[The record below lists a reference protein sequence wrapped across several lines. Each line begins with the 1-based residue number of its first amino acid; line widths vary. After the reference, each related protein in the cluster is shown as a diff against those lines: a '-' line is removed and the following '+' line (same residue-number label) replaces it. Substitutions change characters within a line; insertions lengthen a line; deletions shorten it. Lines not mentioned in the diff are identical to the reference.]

1 MESLQSLLSKDSNI
15 KSTVAQAE
23 TAIKLMRTNG
33 YGDQADLFENEIRN
47 SIVNKNG
54 KAFSGNV
61 SQLFA
66 FQKKASIPKPKPKE
80 SEPDRIAPEN
90 ALMQIENA
98 LNMGDERGIPLSK
111 QMIKSAALAVGKGD
125 MKGAAKIAGEL
136 VTNIED
142 AIKLQNDED
151 KEMRVAP
158 DGMQFTVGKK
168 TGTIYTGGLPASRG
182 RQNTE
187 SFSSFLGGERKE
199 DIATIPGVGAIT
211 QALPEGFTPAPEIS
225 QLETIKPQP
234 ELYGQQTQREQMSAL
249 QEKEAAFKRARALYN
264 SGDAASAIDIM
275 NSAGGK
281 GLLGPF
287 TEFDLQA
294 VFGAKQETPQQPP
307 ANQTA
312 PQRPPLS
319 GIIQIPRT
327 PEKK

>member
-23 TAIKLMRTNG
+23 TAIKLMRANG
-33 YGDQADLFENEIRN
+33 YGDQADLFESEIRN

-80 SEPDRIAPEN
+80 SEPDKIAPEN

-98 LNMGDERGIPLSK
+98 LNMGDERGIKLSD
-111 QMIKSAALAVGKGD
+111 QDIKSAAFAYGKGD
-125 MKGAAKIAGEL
+125 LKGAAKIANKL
-136 VTNIED
+136 VERIDT
-142 AIKLQNDED
+142 AIKLQDEEEKD
-151 KEMRVAP
+151 VRTTAEGIQVAI
-158 DGMQFTVGKK
+158 GKK
-168 TGTIYTGGLPASRG
+168 TGTVYTGGIPASRG

-187 SFSSFLGGERKE
+187 SFSSFLGEKRKE

-234 ELYGQQTQREQMSAL
+234 ELYSQQTKPEQMSAL
-249 QEKEAAFKRARALYN
+249 REKEAAFNEARALYY
-264 SGDAASAIDIM
+264 SGKNNEALALINA
-275 NSAGGK
+275 AGGK
-281 GLLGPF
+281 GFMGGDYTPD
-287 TEFDLQA
+287 DLER
-294 VFGAKQETPQQPP
+294 VFGQKPQQPP

-319 GIIQIPRT
+319 GIIPIPQIP
-327 PEKK
+327 ENK